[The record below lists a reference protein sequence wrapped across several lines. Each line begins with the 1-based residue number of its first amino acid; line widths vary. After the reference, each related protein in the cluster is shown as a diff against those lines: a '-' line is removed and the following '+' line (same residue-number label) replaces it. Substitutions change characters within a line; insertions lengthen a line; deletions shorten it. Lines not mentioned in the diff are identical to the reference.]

1 MKRPN
6 LLLLFIA
13 LVACQTPPSK
23 DSTAET
29 EPKRIKAE
37 QIARA
42 VEKAG
47 PIADTLEAF
56 KGLPEHSDSLLYTS
70 IIEGGIRMQLEGE
83 FEVNRRGD
91 TLIIS
96 EGPLHYIYQRWF
108 KAMATD
114 TSKVVKCYISV
125 HELLDQVYPYSMD
138 DSTRPDYNQWRSEA
152 QHWQAWSDFKYI
164 DLSPGEFRFP
174 MLNRGHN
181 QEPPDY
187 LYERLNLIDT
197 FIDIPGERG
206 GTQAE
211 VLFLD
216 KPAAYYIQK
225 ALLKLELYD
234 EGLLQQETNVLI
246 RFSYGC

>member
-1 MKRPN
+1 MKRSK
-6 LLLLFIA
+6 LLLLF
-13 LVACQTPPSK
+13 LGLSACQSPLVEES
-23 DSTAET
+23 AEDK
-29 EPKRIKAE
+29 EPQRRKAE

-47 PIADTLEAF
+47 PPTDTLEGF
-56 KGLPEHSDSLLYTS
+56 TGMPEHSDSLLYTS

-83 FEVNRRGD
+83 FDVNRRGD

-96 EGPLHYIYQRWF
+96 EEPLHFLYQRWF
-108 KAMATD
+108 KAVATD
-114 TSKVVKCYISV
+114 TAKEVKCYISV
-125 HELLDQVYPYSMD
+125 HELLDQIYPYSMD

-152 QHWQAWSDFKYI
+152 QHWQAWGDFKYI
-164 DLSPGEFRFP
+164 DLQQGPFRFP

-181 QEPPDY
+181 QEPPPY
-187 LYERLNLIDT
+187 LYEKLNLIDT
-197 FIDIPGERG
+197 FIDIPGEMG

-211 VLFLD
+211 VLFLNR
-216 KPAAYYIQK
+216 PAAYYIQK

-234 EGLLQQETNVLI
+234 QGILQQETNVLI